1 MSVKL
6 REYQEE
12 DVQRLM
18 TRSAMGVF
26 NEPRTGKTP
35 TSIVA
40 MQRKGVQRL
49 LVVCPASILYKW
61 KEEYEMWTNNKA
73 YVIDSATLFNKKDT
87 PVPNVCC
94 IIINYENLRD
104 TVRYVGAWEKL
115 LKKYKPDGII
125 VDEVHRCKDRKS
137 ANFKAIKK
145 FNKVETRLYLTGT
158 PAPNKPWDVWAI
170 LNFICPT
177 VFTSY
182 WNFIHEYFE
191 EETLWIGGTAINQPA
206 KFKPGRAELLQTNLN
221 YISIMRKRKDV
232 MPWLPKE
239 ETPTIIKLPCT
250 PSQLKYIRELEE
262 TFETEHVNTQSVLEQ
277 LVRIRQ
283 ICAHPKILNLRGNSP
298 KLDWLKQYIRDYPE
312 KSIIVFSNSK
322 KFIDLVRN
330 EVRCVYITGETNARM
345 RQAFIGSFQK
355 GEHKLIVIQTQAG
368 KEGLT
373 LDRADVTIFLD
384 TYPPAAD
391 YMQAKDR
398 MVPTTQE
405 NVKPQEIIHLMMKD
419 TYDEHLYKLVKQG
432 ISDTEV
438 INDYIKYIKERR
450 APND

>member
-18 TRSAMGVF
+18 TRSAMGIF
-26 NEPRTGKTP
+26 NEQRTGKTP

-40 MQRKGVQRL
+40 MQRKNVQRL
-49 LVVCPASILYKW
+49 LVVCPASIVYKW
-61 KEEYEMWTNNKA
+61 KEEYKLWTNKEA
-73 YVIDSATLFNKKDT
+73 YVIDSATKFNEKDT
-87 PVPNVCC
+87 LIPDTSC

-104 TVRYVGAWEKL
+104 TVKYKGAWEKI

-125 VDEVHRCKDRKS
+125 VDEAHRCKDRKS

-145 FNKVETRLYLTGT
+145 FNKVEARLYLTGT

-170 LNFICPT
+170 LHFICPS
-177 VFTSY
+177 VFSSY

-191 EETLWIGGTAINQPA
+191 EETLWIRGQAINQPVR
-206 KFKPGRAELLQTNLN
+206 FKAGKEQLLQNNLN
-221 YISIMRKRKDV
+221 YISVMRKRKDV
-232 MPWLPKE
+232 MPWIPKE
-239 ETPTIIKLPCT
+239 EIPTVIKLPCT
-250 PSQLKYIRELEE
+250 PSQLKYICELEE

-283 ICAHPKILNLRGNSP
+283 ICAHPKILNLKGSSP
-298 KLDWLKQYIRDYPE
+298 KIDWLKQYLLDYPE
-312 KSIIVFSNSK
+312 KSVIVFSNSK

-330 EVRCVYITGETNARM
+330 EVKCVYITGETNLKI
-345 RQAFIGSFQK
+345 RQAAINSFQK
-355 GEHKLIVIQTQAG
+355 GEHKVIVIQTQAG

-373 LDRADVTIFLD
+373 LDKADVTIFLD

-419 TYDEHLYKLVKQG
+419 TYDERLYNLVKQG

-450 APND
+450 IPNG

>member
-18 TRSAMGVF
+18 TRSAMGIF

-35 TSIVA
+35 TSIVT
-40 MQRKGVQRL
+40 MQRKNVQRL
-49 LVVCPASILYKW
+49 LIVCPASIVYKW
-61 KEEYEMWTNNKA
+61 KEEYKLWMNKEA
-73 YVIDSATLFNKKDT
+73 YVIDSATKFNKKDT
-87 PVPNVCC
+87 LIPDTAC

-104 TVRYVGAWEKL
+104 TIKYKGAWEKI
-115 LKKYKPDGII
+115 LKEYKPDGII
-125 VDEVHRCKDRKS
+125 VDEAHRCKDRKS

-145 FNKVETRLYLTGT
+145 FNKVEARLYLTGT

-170 LNFICPT
+170 LHFICPS
-177 VFTSY
+177 VFSSY

-191 EETLWIGGTAINQPA
+191 EETLWIRGQAINQPA
-206 KFKPGRAELLQTNLN
+206 RFKAGKEQLLQNNLN
-221 YISIMRKRKDV
+221 CISVMRKRKDV

-239 ETPTIIKLPCT
+239 ETPTVIKLPCT

-283 ICAHPKILNLRGNSP
+283 ICAHPKILNLKGSSP
-298 KLDWLKQYIRDYPE
+298 KIDWLKQYLLDYPE
-312 KSIIVFSNSK
+312 KSVIVFSNSK

-330 EVRCVYITGETNARM
+330 EVKCVYITGETNIKI
-345 RQAFIGSFQK
+345 RQAAINSFQK
-355 GEHKLIVIQTQAG
+355 GEHKVIVIQTQAG

-373 LDRADVTIFLD
+373 LDKADVTIFLD

-419 TYDEHLYKLVKQG
+419 TYDERLYNLVKQG

-450 APND
+450 IPNG